1 MRAVLDAN
9 VLISAF
15 AYPRGRVAPVWRAA
29 LAQRYILVTSPEI
42 VTELAE
48 VLRRTFGWDG
58 PRINRQLKRI
68 TRRAEIISPRQTLM
82 SLARKC

>member
-15 AYPRGRVAPVWRAA
+15 VYPRGRVAPVWRAS
-29 LAQRYILVTSPEI
+29 LSQRYILVTSPEI

-48 VLRRTFGWDG
+48 VLRRTFG
-58 PRINRQLKRI
+58 P
-68 TRRAEIISPRQTLM
+68 
-82 SLARKC
+82 